1 MTKDHEHTSV
11 EKERGAPSPEEE
23 KLVDEKVSPE
33 EIPESSQEEVPAR
46 EAVPEEPSGVKAS
59 AEAPP
64 QGTSSGAPA
73 PSPKPKAASLSTA
86 QPKILVVDDTSI
98 SRVILRN
105 ILTRM
110 GATIVEASNGQ
121 EALWEMEKTN
131 PDLVITDL
139 SMPVMDGF
147 TMMDKAK
154 NVKGESIPVIVVSV
168 YADKERL
175 VRAVRLGAVDYIV
188 KPFEQE
194 TVVKKVQNALKNIR
208 ENKTGILP
216 Q

>member
-11 EKERGAPSPEEE
+11 EKKRGATSPEEE

-33 EIPESSQEEVPAR
+33 EIPENSQEEVPAR
-46 EAVPEEPSGVKAS
+46 EAAPEEPSGAKAS

>member
-1 MTKDHEHTSV
+1 MTKEHERTSA
-11 EKERGAPSPEEE
+11 EEEHRTPSPEEE
-23 KLVDEKVSPE
+23 KLVEEKVSPE
-33 EIPESSQEEVPAR
+33 KVPGEEAPAEASSPDSPPMPVAPRGA
-46 EAVPEEPSGVKAS
+46 KAS
-59 AEAPP
+59 A
-64 QGTSSGAPA
+64 
-73 PSPKPKAASLSTA
+73 LSTA

-110 GATIVEASNGQ
+110 GATVVEASNGQ
-121 EALWEMEKTN
+121 EALWQMEKTS

-154 NVKGESIPVIVVSV
+154 NVKGENIPVIVVSV

-188 KPFEQE
+188 KPFEHE
-194 TVVKKVQNALKNIR
+194 TVIKKVQNALKNVR

-216 Q
+216 PGSQQPS

>member
-1 MTKDHEHTSV
+1 MTKEHEHTS
-11 EKERGAPSPEEE
+11 AEEE
-23 KLVDEKVSPE
+23 KLLEQKGSPE
-33 EIPESSQEEVPAR
+33 EPLRKGAPEGSHGEIPAGTVVRQES
-46 EAVPEEPSGVKAS
+46 PEES
-59 AEAPP
+59 PP
-64 QGTSSGAPA
+64 QETPPVAATPPA
-73 PSPKPKAASLSTA
+73 KPKPSALSTA
-86 QPKILVVDDTSI
+86 PPKILVVDDTSI

-110 GATIVEASNGQ
+110 GAKIVEASNGQ
-121 EALWEMEKTN
+121 EALWEMEKTS

-154 NVKGESIPVIVVSV
+154 NVKGENIPVIVVSV

-194 TVVKKVQNALKNIR
+194 TVLKKVQNALKNIR

-216 Q
+216 PG

>member
-1 MTKDHEHTSV
+1 MTKEHEYASA
-11 EKERGAPSPEEE
+11 EKERRTPSPEEE
-23 KLVDEKVSPE
+23 KLVEEKISPE
-33 EIPESSQEEVPAR
+33 EVAESSPEGAPAR
-46 EAVPEEPSGVKAS
+46 GAVTEEPPGEKAS

-64 QGTSSGAPA
+64 KEASSGVAASPA
-73 PSPKPKAASLSTA
+73 KPKAASPSTA

-110 GATIVEASNGQ
+110 GAKILEASNGQ

-154 NVKGESIPVIVVSV
+154 NVKGENIPVIVVSV

-194 TVVKKVQNALKNIR
+194 TVVKKVQNALKNLR